1 MQGISDGLRDLG
13 FVEGKNLEI
22 KKAHAQSEIANIP
35 LLLQNYDSSDVN
47 LILPMSTPVIS
58 ASCGMVKRKP
68 IVFTY
73 CSDPIAAGAG
83 KSFTDHL
90 PGLTGIGSFPPV
102 AEMVEFIHQIMPE
115 VKSVGTIYNASE
127 ANSVKVVDVA
137 RDLFAKAGIKLE
149 EVTVSTSA
157 DVLQAAQALASRHV
171 DAFYIQGDNTVIQG
185 FDAVVKASHDAKIP
199 LFVDDP
205 DVAKRGAVACVGLGY
220 YRPGYAAA
228 KPLAR
233 VLLGESPAVIPIENV
248 SEKVLWIDLPQAEK
262 LGLTIPPDILSE
274 VQRDPQHSNPS
285 PTPAAGKN

>member
-1 MQGISDGLRDLG
+1 
-13 FVEGKNLEI
+13 
-22 KKAHAQSEIANIP
+22 
-35 LLLQNYDSSDVN
+35 
-47 LILPMSTPVIS
+47 MSTPVIS

-68 IVFTY
+68 VVFTY
-73 CSDPIAAGAG
+73 CSDPVAAGAG

-90 PGLTGIGSFPPV
+90 PGVTGIGSFPPV
-102 AEMVEFIHQIMPE
+102 ADMVEFIHRIMPGA
-115 VKSVGTIYNASE
+115 KSVGTIYNASE
-127 ANSVKVVDVA
+127 ANSVKVVEVA

-285 PTPAAGKN
+285 PTPAVGKN